1 MLISIVFLSYS
12 LYLSIMD
19 ALSDI
24 IELIKLSS
32 VVYCKWE
39 YSSPWGINVG
49 VSSHAQFHML
59 TSGSCV
65 LKFNNNKIKLNT
77 GDIVLFPFG
86 DPHYIG
92 EEDPKD
98 SAVTGLEFLKAVK
111 KGNPIFKNKEIST
124 TLVCGHFVLD
134 REFNHTFIQSL
145 PEYIHITQDDH
156 GSISTINEVINLLIK
171 ETSDGVLGSDIVIRR
186 LAEILFVTIIRSYI
200 KKKNITNGFLG
211 ALTSK
216 DISNALKIIH
226 KNYPQKLTLKNIAD
240 NIHISRAA
248 LAIKFKSQ
256 TGFTPIDYLYKW
268 RMQKAYDLL
277 KNTNASLKDISEKV
291 GYTSF
296 PAFNK
301 AFKKNF
307 NITPGRF
314 RKELMNN

>member
-1 MLISIVFLSYS
+1 
-12 LYLSIMD
+12 MD

-49 VSSHAQFHML
+49 VSKHAQFHML
-59 TSGSCV
+59 TSGSCI
-65 LKFNNNKIKLNT
+65 LRFKDKTIKLNT

-86 DPHYIG
+86 DPHYLG
-92 EEDPKD
+92 EADPKGN
-98 SAVTGLEFLKAVK
+98 SVTGLEFLKAVK
-111 KGNPIFKNKEIST
+111 KGVPIFKKEEVHT

-134 REFNHTFIQSL
+134 REFNHSFIQSL

-171 ETSDGVLGSDIVIRR
+171 ETSEGVLGSDIVIRR

-216 DISNALKIIH
+216 DVSKALKLIH
-226 KNYPQKLTLKNIAD
+226 KNYPQKLTLNIIAE

-248 LAIKFKSQ
+248 LAAKFKSQ

-277 KNTNASLKDISEKV
+277 KNTNTSLREISEKV

-301 AFKKNF
+301 AFKKSF
-307 NITPGRF
+307 NVTPGKF
-314 RKELMNN
+314 RKELMNNA